1 MSIINEALKKAGRE
15 KRALTSAQ
23 EPLAVKTGVSVGGF
37 SVEIE
42 RKKTKMNWG
51 PIFVLLVL
59 FLITGPI
66 IAPIF
71 SSPFKGGGLF
81 GNRAAVETA
90 SALKTDPEAQL
101 ASLPASANSE
111 NRKAQ
116 FGMEEASVFQAM
128 AQQSR
133 MIQTP
138 YLKLSGI
145 VYSSNASYCI
155 INDKIVK
162 IGEDVQGAKL
172 TQVTPKEA
180 ILDYAGEKVILSV
193 SQ

>member
-15 KRALTSAQ
+15 KRALSSAQ
-23 EPLAVKTGVSVGGF
+23 DQPVVRTGISVGGF
-37 SVEIE
+37 SIEME
-42 RKKTKMNWG
+42 RKKSKMNWG

-66 IAPIF
+66 ITPIF
-71 SSPFKGGGLF
+71 SSPFKGVGLL
-81 GNRAAVETA
+81 GNTTAVETT
-90 SALKTDPEAQL
+90 SALKPAPETQIAG
-101 ASLPASANSE
+101 LPVSTESE
-111 NRKAQ
+111 NRKSQ
-116 FGMEEASVFQAM
+116 FGVEEASIFQAL
-128 AQQSR
+128 AQQSHI
-133 MIQTP
+133 IQTP

-145 VYSSNASYCI
+145 VYSSDASYCI
-155 INDKIVK
+155 INNKIVK

-172 TQVTPKEA
+172 TGVTPKEA

>member
-1 MSIINEALKKAGRE
+1 MSIINEALKKAGLD
-15 KRALTSAQ
+15 KKALSSVQDPPT
-23 EPLAVKTGVSVGGF
+23 VKTGVSVGGF
-37 SVEIE
+37 SIEVE
-42 RKKTKMNWG
+42 RKKSRMNWG

-59 FLITGPI
+59 LLITGPI

-71 SSPFKGGGLF
+71 SSPFKG
-81 GNRAAVETA
+81 REPIT
-90 SALKTDPEAQL
+90 QI
-101 ASLPASANSE
+101 ASLPVPAESE

-116 FGMEEASVFQAM
+116 FGMEEASVMRAM
-128 AQQSR
+128 AQQPHI
-133 MIQTP
+133 IQTP

-145 VYSSNASYCI
+145 VYSSTASYCI
-155 INDKIVK
+155 INDRIVK
-162 IGEDVQGAKL
+162 IGEDIQVAKL

>member
-15 KRALTSAQ
+15 KGDLSSSQGRPS
-23 EPLAVKTGVSVGGF
+23 VKTGVSIEGF
-37 SVEIE
+37 SIEIE
-42 RKKTKMNWG
+42 RKKSKMNWG

-71 SSPFKGGGLF
+71 SSPFKGGGLL
-81 GNRAAVETA
+81 GNTTAAETA
-90 SALKTDPEAQL
+90 PDLKTNPGTQI
-101 ASLPASANSE
+101 ASLPASAGSI

-116 FGMEEASVFQAM
+116 FGIEEASVFQSLT
-128 AQQSR
+128 QQPHI
-133 MIQTP
+133 IQTP

-155 INDKIVK
+155 INNKIIR

-172 TQVTPKEA
+172 TRVTPKEA
-180 ILDYAGEKVILSV
+180 ILDYQGEKVILSV